1 MSLADLIRGK
11 ASALFATVTLATPA
25 TVERETRRSVATVA
39 TVTVTSPRKTES
51 VQWSGWLL
59 HFPDRDPLPVYFC
72 PAVSH
77 ADALASYADA
87 VAAEPIPG
95 RTRRTATEAE
105 AHELRGLIETVYCG
119 ETGDDRADALAEA
132 LSDPSGALRC
142 YRSITKGEA
151 MRRGSH
157 ELE

>member
-1 MSLADLIRGK
+1 MNLADLIRGK

-51 VQWSGWLL
+51 VQWPGWLL
-59 HFPDRDPLPVYFC
+59 HFPDRDPLPVYFS

-95 RTRRTATEAE
+95 RTRHTATEAE
-105 AHELRGLIETVYCG
+105 ADELRGLIETVYCG
-119 ETGDDRADALAEA
+119 ETDADRAEA
-132 LSDPSGALRC
+132 LHAALNDTAAALRC
-142 YRSITKGEA
+142 YRAITKGEA
-151 MRRGSH
+151 TRKG
-157 ELE
+157 EP